1 MGGGGHRVDGVL
13 VGRRRAAHAG
23 ARSGYPARDRAG
35 ARARARAARGAGPV
49 PAASASGE
57 RVSDECR
64 AGHRADGVPRWSCRA
79 GGSAHGPAGQPL
91 LAARMNG
98 WRIAASPR
106 YAQRGVSATPQPARR
121 GGLLDQLLRRVP
133 RGCAM
138 SLQQNGIPPARS
150 WWPGFCAP
158 PRRRLTRGFGRARG
172 IAYRR
177 GSEPMVPTTQQAR
190 AASAPSTDD
199 AIDVVVA
206 PVVGREVAWAAAL
219 LSDAERQRA
228 SRFLFDRD
236 RDRFIVGRARLR
248 QLLAARLGTRPES
261 VELVYGAHGKPALAR
276 RFADSDLRFNVSHC
290 DDVTLYAFSCGRE
303 IGVDVEAVR
312 VLGDADD
319 IAGRFFSHRE
329 NQAYRA
335 LERRDRP
342 LGFFQC
348 WTRKEA
354 FIKALGDG
362 LSYPLDRFDVSLAP
376 GEPAEIL
383 RVEAMP
389 GACCGWRMESLSP
402 APGFVAAVVI
412 GDRE

>member
-1 MGGGGHRVDGVL
+1 
-13 VGRRRAAHAG
+13 
-23 ARSGYPARDRAG
+23 
-35 ARARARAARGAGPV
+35 
-49 PAASASGE
+49 
-57 RVSDECR
+57 
-64 AGHRADGVPRWSCRA
+64 
-79 GGSAHGPAGQPL
+79 
-91 LAARMNG
+91 
-98 WRIAASPR
+98 
-106 YAQRGVSATPQPARR
+106 
-121 GGLLDQLLRRVP
+121 
-133 RGCAM
+133 
-138 SLQQNGIPPARS
+138 
-150 WWPGFCAP
+150 
-158 PRRRLTRGFGRARG
+158 
-172 IAYRR
+172 
-177 GSEPMVPTTQQAR
+177 MVPTTQRAR
-190 AASAPSTDD
+190 AASASSTDD
-199 AIDVVVA
+199 AIDVVVTRL
-206 PVVGREVAWAAAL
+206 VVGREVARAAGL

-276 RFADSDLRFNVSHC
+276 RFADADLRFNVSHC

-312 VLGDADD
+312 AIRDADD
-319 IAGRFFSHRE
+319 IAARFFSHRE

-335 LERRDRP
+335 LAPRDRP

-383 RVEAMP
+383 RVEAMR
-389 GACCGWRMESLSP
+389 GDCCGWRMESLSA